1 MTDHDEQRLIAAL
14 EAAIGDRY
22 RLQRELGRG
31 GMARVFLATDVRH
44 QREVAIKLVQ
54 GDDASGLLGDRFER
68 EVAAVARLS
77 HPHVVP
83 LLDSGAGPGLR
94 WFAMPVLD
102 GASLRA
108 RLDREGALPLA
119 DAVRIAIEAA
129 RGLEAAHQLGIL
141 HRDVKPDNILLSGGV
156 AVVADFGV
164 AKLADT
170 EQVALTMAGIA
181 VGSASYISPEQAT
194 GDPVDART
202 DVYSLGAVLYEML
215 TGEPPFVG
223 RTAQAVIAKRF
234 TDPVPSAA
242 RLRDTVPPGLD
253 AVVARAMAKQPT
265 DRFAGMADFVHAL
278 ERASREP
285 APAHPRAGVPARPA
299 RGAWR
304 RMAIAA
310 AVVALGALG
319 ALGALV
325 WRWAPRD
332 DPQSLRIASIAV
344 HPLADLSPA
353 HDQEHFSAGMTDEL
367 LTALASV
374 PGLRVASR
382 SSSYAYKAQDSRA
395 FGRRLNVD
403 AVLDGTVRKDGD
415 RIKVTAELVSVRD
428 GMSLLTRTFERRLSD
443 LFTLQ
448 EELAKEIVRAVGGQ
462 LGTDAPIVRAS
473 TTDVEA
479 YQYYLRGRLA
489 LDRRTAPS
497 LREARDWFQR
507 AIAVDSGYARA
518 WSGLADV
525 SFVQAMNIFEPP
537 GEAFPRA
544 RSAASR
550 ALALDASLAEA
561 HTSLA
566 TVRFYFDRDAA
577 GAEAGFR
584 RAMAL
589 DPKYAQARYWYGLML
604 ATTGRGAEAY
614 AQAQQARAIDPFS
627 PPIVTGVGMVRV
639 LAGDYVDAV
648 APLREAVRDQP
659 GYFFAHAWLALALV
673 ESGQLAEAV
682 AEARKGVEL
691 APEAGLAEGYLA
703 YVLARSGARAAA
715 LEKLEALDALSRT
728 RAVASVF
735 VARAWDALGDRDQA
749 LAWLDRGLKA
759 GEGQLMQV
767 GSSPPFRTIANDPRF
782 TDLLVRL
789 HLR

>member
-242 RLRDTVPPGLD
+242 RLRDSVPPGLD

-265 DRFAGMADFVHAL
+265 DRFAGMADFVRAL
-278 ERASREP
+278 ERASLEP
-285 APAHPRAGVPARPA
+285 APAHPGAGVPAHPA
-299 RGAWR
+299 RVTWR
-304 RMAIAA
+304 RTAIAA

-319 ALGALV
+319 ALV
-325 WRWAPRD
+325 WRWAPPD
-332 DPQSLRIASIAV
+332 SQSLRIASIAV

-353 HDQEHFSAGMTDEL
+353 HDQEYFSAGMTDEL

-395 FGRRLNVD
+395 FGRQLNVD

-462 LGTDAPIVRAS
+462 LGADAPLVRTS

-544 RSAASR
+544 RSAATR
-550 ALALDASLAEA
+550 ALALDSSLAEA

-566 TVRFYFDRDAA
+566 TVRYFFDRDAA

-589 DPKYAQARYWYGLML
+589 DAKYAPARYWYGLLL
-604 ATTGRGAEAY
+604 AATGRSGEAY
-614 AQAQQARAIDPFS
+614 AMAEQARALDPFS
-627 PPIVTGVGMVRV
+627 PPIVTGAGMVRV
-639 LAGDYVDAV
+639 LAGDYAAAV
-648 APLREAVRDQP
+648 PSLREAVRDQP

-673 ESGQLAEAV
+673 ESGQSAEAV

-735 VARAWDALGDRDQA
+735 VARAWDALGDRDRA

-767 GSSPPFRTIANDPRF
+767 ASGPPFRTIANDPRF
-782 TDLLVRL
+782 TELLVQL